1 MAHKLTNRL
10 EIFEQD
16 MKKSVLIGFIAAVL
30 VSAGARAEQR
40 VYSLKD
46 CMRYAVDNSTDM
58 KVQAANMDDDR
69 IARRDAILAA
79 FTPSVSGAAHAYSNF
94 GRAIDPETNTYVS
107 IASFNNAYSVSAG
120 IDLFNGF
127 SAVNNLKIT
136 KMARDMG
143 FSERQQTEDK
153 ICLATMEAYYNV
165 VYYTQLAKI
174 LESQVQ
180 TASDALHLAKRQE
193 ELGQKGYADVVQM
206 EADLADRE
214 YQRQTAEN
222 SLLDAYIT
230 LKDIMFWPIDEEL
243 LIDDSFAE
251 DTVEVDL
258 SDSSDATAEITEQ
271 AKQWLPEA
279 FIAKGNMDNALREL
293 RTAKWQ
299 LAPSLHLYAGWS
311 SSYYTYPGQPDYV
324 TTPFWKQISGNS
336 GEYVQ
341 LTLSIPVFDRLSRYS
356 TIARKKNE
364 WKRYEAE
371 YDHTMRNVEA
381 EVKRAVQ
388 DRNGAS
394 AAYVQAE
401 RRAAVQEEAFRLNAK
416 KFEQGLISSIEYKT
430 ASNDYLNAKAE
441 RLNALLKY
449 YLKKRVVTYYSGI
462 PYMNQE

>member
-1 MAHKLTNRL
+1 
-10 EIFEQD
+10 
-16 MKKSVLIGFIAAVL
+16 
-30 VSAGARAEQR
+30 
-40 VYSLKD
+40 
-46 CMRYAVDNSTDM
+46 
-58 KVQAANMDDDR
+58 
-69 IARRDAILAA
+69 
-79 FTPSVSGAAHAYSNF
+79 
-94 GRAIDPETNTYVS
+94 
-107 IASFNNAYSVSAG
+107 
-120 IDLFNGF
+120 
-127 SAVNNLKIT
+127 
-136 KMARDMG
+136 MARDMG
-143 FSERQQTEDK
+143 LSERQQTEDK

-206 EADLADRE
+206 EADLADKE

-251 DTVEVDL
+251 DTAEVDL
-258 SDSSDATAEITEQ
+258 PDSSDATAQITEQ

-299 LAPSLHLYAGWS
+299 LAPSLHLYTGWS
-311 SSYYTYPGQPDYV
+311 SSYYTYPGHQDYEAA
-324 TTPFWKQISGNS
+324 PFWNQISTNS

-356 TIARKKNE
+356 TIARKKNA

-371 YDHTMRNVEA
+371 YDRIMRNVEA

>member
-1 MAHKLTNRL
+1 MNR
-10 EIFEQD
+10 
-16 MKKSVLIGFIAAVL
+16 VLFAGFLAASL
-30 VSAGARAEQR
+30 WCTKARSEQR

-46 CMRYAVDNSTDM
+46 CMRYAVDHSLDM

-79 FTPSVSGAAHAYSNF
+79 FTPYVSGAAHAYSNF

-120 IDLFNGF
+120 INLFNGF

-136 KMARDMG
+136 RTARDMG
-143 FSERQQTEDK
+143 LSERQQAEDK
-153 ICLATMEAYYNV
+153 ICLATLEAYYNV

-174 LESQVQ
+174 LAEQVQ
-180 TASDALHLAKRQE
+180 TAADALHLAKRQE

-206 EADLADRE
+206 EADLADKE
-214 YQRQTAEN
+214 YQRQNAEN

-230 LKDIMFWPIDEEL
+230 LKDIMCWPIDEDL
-243 LIDDSFAE
+243 RIDDAFAE
-251 DTVEVDL
+251 DRAEVDL
-258 SDSSDATAEITEQ
+258 SDNSEETADITEQ
-271 AKQWLPEA
+271 AKQRLPET
-279 FIAKGNMDNALREL
+279 FIAKGNRDNALREL
-293 RTAKWQ
+293 HTAKWQ

-311 SSYYTYPGQPDYV
+311 TSYYTYPGQQDYV
-324 TTPFWKQISGNS
+324 TTPFRNQFSSNS
-336 GEYVQ
+336 GEYIQ
-341 LTLSIPVFDRLSRYS
+341 LTMSIPVYDRLSRHS
-356 TIARKKNE
+356 TIARKKNA

-371 YDHTMRNVEA
+371 YDRTMRNVEA

-401 RRAAVQEEAFRLNAK
+401 RRAAVQEEAFRLNTK

-441 RLNALLKY
+441 RLNALLNY
-449 YLKKRVVTYYSGI
+449 YLKKRVVAYYSGI
-462 PYMNQE
+462 PYINQE